1 MKVMVGD
8 NFLELEVCQDHEKG
22 LSGRDSVKHDGMVFI
37 FPEPGPLSFHMKDCK
52 ISLDIIFCKEG
63 QVVNVYK
70 NCPPCESEDCKK
82 YTCDL
87 GDLVIELPA
96 GKANEL
102 CIKTGDLCQIAQSSS

>member
-22 LSGRDSVKHDGMVFI
+22 LSGRDSVKNDGMVFI
-37 FPEPGPLSFHMKDCK
+37 YPEPIPLSYHMKDCNFA
-52 ISLDIIFCKEG
+52 LDIIFCKEG
-63 QVVNVYK
+63 QVMNVYK
-70 NCPPCESEDCKK
+70 DCQPCKSADCQKYNCE
-82 YTCDL
+82 L

-102 CIKTGDLCQIAQSSS
+102 CIKRQDLCQIV